1 MIPSME
7 EVGEGIHPN
16 VYNDSQEQMHI
27 SVCARN
33 KGAPKEW
40 IFLSDVTFLVGD
52 EEILDSQEI
61 FPAHKLMLCSAS
73 PVFCSMLTGDYCES
87 RKSFIEIPDISPSA
101 FRVMLTYIYTDE
113 IHLNP
118 ENVASTLYCTEKYG
132 IPFLKERCITFIKA
146 NMNNP
151 NACLLF
157 SQTRRYL
164 VADFV
169 PFLKKSL
176 LFNADEVLSSESIVE
191 LDLESLRELLSSD
204 DLNCKEILVFQAA
217 MRWAAAA
224 VLKKN
229 NRDLSGS
236 ALREILGS
244 VFLIWFCFSRLSPSQ
259 FVYEVVPSGSLKDS
273 EVLDILQ
280 KIAKNKSKDS
290 IHYTRKHYLQVVGRF
305 VNKEVKIYGYGLFFS
320 MSLKGSQFSGKMYLD
335 ALDPTTTRL
344 GEHEFEVTPTQN
356 FKYDISMQFFD
367 DPLLISSNLLYSA
380 SVLYNVVEAEEEES
394 QYILCGLNGQD
405 KITVGEVEWIF
416 EDSLGIDSD
425 DTCVEDGELQKAVK
439 ADEPLRL
446 ALDAAIL
453 KHSSSGTIISPKL
466 LYIGMTTSEIK
477 ARLVEDLS
485 NALRKISKI
494 KNEDLVNMGCGASNP
509 DLIYNNEKE
518 NYFLPPSIDRI
529 EITISPSV
537 DKNKKTLKEPELIR
551 LPTNNMSDTAK
562 ERGITDEGS
571 RFCSF
576 VDERDVGV
584 ETNEEKLMASL
595 KALRLSCDNDSIYW
609 VRPHET
615 SSNPQLF
622 VDGTSRTD
630 VIQGTIGDCWL
641 LSTAATLA
649 KTGGSYL

>member
-1 MIPSME
+1 ME
-7 EVGEGIHPN
+7 EVGEGLHPN

-33 KGAPKEW
+33 KELLRSG
-40 IFLSDVTFLVGD
+40 FLSDVTFLVGD

-118 ENVASTLYCTEKYG
+118 ENVASTLYCAEKYG

-224 VLKKN
+224 VLKKK

-244 VFLIWFCFSRLSPSQ
+244 VFDLVCFSRLSPSQ
-259 FVYEVVPSGSLKDS
+259 FVNEVVPSGSLKDS

-280 KIAKNKSKDS
+280 KN
-290 IHYTRKHYLQVVGRF
+290 
-305 VNKEVKIYGYGLFFS
+305 
-320 MSLKGSQFSGKMYLD
+320 
-335 ALDPTTTRL
+335 
-344 GEHEFEVTPTQN
+344 
-356 FKYDISMQFFD
+356 
-367 DPLLISSNLLYSA
+367 
-380 SVLYNVVEAEEEES
+380 
-394 QYILCGLNGQD
+394 C
-405 KITVGEVEWIF
+405 
-416 EDSLGIDSD
+416 
-425 DTCVEDGELQKAVK
+425 QKQK
-439 ADEPLRL
+439 
-446 ALDAAIL
+446 
-453 KHSSSGTIISPKL
+453 
-466 LYIGMTTSEIK
+466 
-477 ARLVEDLS
+477 
-485 NALRKISKI
+485 
-494 KNEDLVNMGCGASNP
+494 
-509 DLIYNNEKE
+509 
-518 NYFLPPSIDRI
+518 
-529 EITISPSV
+529 
-537 DKNKKTLKEPELIR
+537 
-551 LPTNNMSDTAK
+551 
-562 ERGITDEGS
+562 
-571 RFCSF
+571 
-576 VDERDVGV
+576 
-584 ETNEEKLMASL
+584 
-595 KALRLSCDNDSIYW
+595 
-609 VRPHET
+609 
-615 SSNPQLF
+615 
-622 VDGTSRTD
+622 
-630 VIQGTIGDCWL
+630 
-641 LSTAATLA
+641 
-649 KTGGSYL
+649 